1 VGVWIPV
8 VAQFEKGRLC
18 AHGRS
23 LAPLVKARG
32 FGMTPEGATLKIFKL
47 SHYLW
52 RPLRD
57 AVAKPW

>member
-1 VGVWIPV
+1 